1 MDKEITYIVEKN
13 KAGEIRALY
22 RFWDDDFSHEESLIN
37 GEWIQNN
44 SLVSVL
50 FNLHNPAYQEI
61 SATEAE
67 KVACLF
73 SLKVES
79 NYLPSNDIIREY
91 ELE

>member
-1 MDKEITYIVEKN
+1 MNKETAYIIEKN

-22 RFWDDDFSHEESLIN
+22 RFWDDDVSHEESLIN
-37 GEWIQNN
+37 GEWKQNN

-61 SATEAE
+61 SAAEAE

-73 SLKVES
+73 GSKIES
-79 NYLPSNDIIREY
+79 QL
-91 ELE
+91 LVV